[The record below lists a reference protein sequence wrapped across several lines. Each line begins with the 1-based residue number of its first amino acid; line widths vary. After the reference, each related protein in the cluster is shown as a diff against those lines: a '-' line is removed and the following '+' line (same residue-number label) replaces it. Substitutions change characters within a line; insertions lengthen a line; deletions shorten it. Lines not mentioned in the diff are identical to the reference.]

1 MKMEMTMTLYKDN
14 LSIDNVFNLTG
25 IPKSTLRFWEK
36 VFCDYLSPKRTKGR
50 QRRYSRDDL
59 QRIMTI
65 KQLLTQEGYTIA
77 GARKRLAA

>member
-1 MKMEMTMTLYKDN
+1 MELTMTLYKDN

-36 VFCDYLSPKRTKGR
+36 VFSNYLAPKRTKGR
-50 QRRYSRDDL
+50 QRRYSREDL

-77 GARKRLAA
+77 GARKRLAS